1 MKINF
6 HILDGIK
13 IGGIENLALT
23 LTSEENDK
31 EQNYLINLNKN
42 INDYSTYFAKNIKM
56 VCSIAQLRDEK

>member
-31 EQNYLINLNKN
+31 EQNYLINLNKK
-42 INDYSTYFAKNIKM
+42 INNY
-56 VCSIAQLRDEK
+56 